1 MILSTQRL
9 ATVAKPSPTDLS
21 RIAVPPQRG
30 DARPVVLLERSE
42 AGRMKD
48 AFPLAVVVGTLF
60 PIAQRG
66 RGTGWLAA
74 TAITA

>member
-1 MILSTQRL
+1 M
-9 ATVAKPSPTDLS
+9 
-21 RIAVPPQRG
+21 
-30 DARPVVLLERSE
+30 VLLERSE